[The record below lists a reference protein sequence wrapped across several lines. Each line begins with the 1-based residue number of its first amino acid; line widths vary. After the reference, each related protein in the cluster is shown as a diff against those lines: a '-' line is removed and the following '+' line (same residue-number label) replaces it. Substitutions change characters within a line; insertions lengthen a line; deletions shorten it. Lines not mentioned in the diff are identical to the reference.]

1 MRSECLAILQLDCG
15 KHSHTWNE
23 RVQTHA
29 HEVQTIIKPM
39 TMTAEKLNVSKWHF
53 AEVTTSSKGQ
63 KTCQLTNDHKP
74 IAFHLGSRL
83 RTRFGASSFDKNVE
97 TSRKNLDFDVTNDK
111 QICAMLKQIDDW
123 AISYIFDNAAKIL
136 KKVTS
141 KDVIKENY
149 KPLLTQYGDTTRVRT
164 KINTA
169 GHRVCS
175 CWDEDKGT
183 RDLPEDWLNAD
194 YDVQVSIPQL
204 WIMGSS
210 FGLTMETTNLLVHP
224 IENEC
229 PF

>member
-1 MRSECLAILQLDCG
+1 M
-15 KHSHTWNE
+15 
-23 RVQTHA
+23 
-29 HEVQTIIKPM
+29 
-39 TMTAEKLNVSKWHF
+39 SKWHF

-97 TSRKNLDFDVTNDK
+97 SSRKNLDFDVTNDK
-111 QICAMLKQIDDW
+111 QICAMLKQMDDW
-123 AISYIFDNAAKIL
+123 AIQYIFDNAAKIL

-141 KDVIKENY
+141 KDLIKENY
-149 KPLLTQYGDTTRVRT
+149 KPLLTQYGDTIRVRT